1 MPPLVPAD
9 STFMMYLSIISG
21 FVILLFCGDL
31 LVRGAVALALKLGI
45 PSILIGLT
53 VVAFGTSAPELIVAI
68 RAALTGA
75 SGIAIGN
82 VVGSNIANILFVLGL
97 PAIIY
102 PTVCDQLSVRQ
113 NTIFMIAA
121 TVIFIVFCFFG
132 QLNFWHGLVLFILV
146 LGFLGYVALHA
157 VNSVGGNTVAHE
169 FDLPDANTELPP
181 NGWVITGFLLAGVI
195 GLPLG
200 AHFIVE
206 GGTEIARNFG
216 VSNSAIGLSLI
227 AFGTSLPELA
237 TTMVAAIRR
246 HADLAIGNVLGS
258 NLFNLL
264 GVMGITA
271 MITPIDVPNSFIHF
285 DLWIMLIAALLIL
298 PFAMSRGTITRSA
311 GFFFVVGYVTYIYF
325 LFVADAATANHVM

>member
-1 MPPLVPAD
+1 
-9 STFMMYLSIISG
+9 MMYLSIISG

-53 VVAFGTSAPELIVAI
+53 VVAFGTSAPELVVAI
-68 RAALTGA
+68 RAALSGA

-82 VVGSNIANILFVLGL
+82 IVGSNIANILFVLGL

-113 NTIFMIAA
+113 NTIFMVVA
-121 TVIFIVFCFFG
+121 TIIFIFFCFFG
-132 QLNFWHGLVLFILV
+132 QLNFWHGLTLFVLV
-146 LGFLGYVALHA
+146 LVFLGYVASHA
-157 VNSVGGNTVAHE
+157 ARAANST
-169 FDLPDANTELPP
+169 PANLGPCDNDSGLPP
-181 NGWVITGFLLAGVI
+181 NSWLIAIFLLAGVF

-200 AHFIVE
+200 AHFVVD
-206 GGTEIARNFG
+206 GGTDIARNFG

-237 TTMVAAIRR
+237 TTMIAAIRR
-246 HADLAIGNVLGS
+246 HADVAVGNVLGS

-271 MITPIDVPNSFIHF
+271 MVTPIDVPASFLHF
-285 DLWIMLIAALLIL
+285 DLWVMLIAALLVL
-298 PFAMSRGTITRSA
+298 PFAMSRGTISRSA
-311 GFFFVVGYVTYIYF
+311 GFFFVTGYVAYIYF
-325 LFVADAATANHVM
+325 LFVADSASAMHAG